1 VILGPAFVRLQYK
14 KTFATKEAMN
24 ASVFPLAS
32 RSLRLT
38 TLVLLA
44 FLFFVSATS
53 VAQSNNTLHGTV
65 TDATGGLLQKA
76 TVTARDGAGHTATA
90 TTDDQ
95 GHFTISG
102 LAVGSYTVRASAPGF
117 NTQTKSSVQAAADTP
132 DLTFALSIGST
143 SENVTVAADPLH
155 SIAAALAPMSSKLEQ
170 TSAQTSINSS
180 FINNFS
186 SPVSDYG
193 ELVQMAPSTFTL
205 SSDGVGLG
213 QSKTYFRGFPDGDYD
228 IDFDGIPFYDTN
240 TPTHHSWAFFPAQAV
255 GSINLD
261 RSPGT
266 ASTIG
271 PTPFGGSIHLLS
283 RDLSPVD
290 SLRFTFSGGS
300 FNTYLYDVAYD
311 SGSFGPGKKF
321 NTDIDIHHL
330 QSHGYQSLNNQQY
343 NSGDIKFEYR
353 LSDKTV
359 LTGFSEVIWVDANT
373 PNFAATRCQMYGV
386 TSSSYNCFIS
396 GSTLYP
402 YTGAGINFLLTNN
415 SDPYLYLNTQYNYYH
430 VPTDFEY
437 VGLHKELPKNWLF
450 DIKPYTYNYDN
461 SEKYSNVTP
470 ITDQTTINGSKTYL
484 GMAIAP
490 CNVIVTSK
498 KGVSALP
505 CGVDKYNSYRKYGE
519 ISELS
524 NVTKHGVFSTG
535 FWYEWANT
543 NRHQYPSDPTAGWAD
558 QTLPN
563 FAEKFVTN
571 SYQPFAQYQWHVTNR
586 LDLTPG
592 VKFAYYTIGTQQ
604 FADDG
609 KTLGCFVPGTC
620 NPATNSLVNPNAF
633 ISNGGSYFATLPSAT
648 ANYRLRSN
656 MSVYGQFAQGSIV
669 PPSSVFDYKQNTNGT
684 FLGVGQLPKQQI
696 NTTYQTGTVLIFK
709 HVTFDADY
717 FHIHFDNSYASTTDP
732 TTGEPI
738 FALQPP
744 SVTQGVEGQSN
755 IQFTH
760 GLGAYLNASYNHAVY
775 VGSETIPCNSGATGC
790 SSTNTPTL
798 AVPVP
803 GGLWVAQT
811 PSNIE
816 TVGITYQHGPWDAAF
831 FNKRIG
837 PEYQDNAASSGNV
850 IYHNQATIDAFNLS
864 NVFLNYTIRSGSR
877 FNGTKL
883 RLSVNNL
890 FNSHAITG
898 ISFAGANSPVAQNII
913 ANGTTY
919 TDPINATTGVNGQ
932 DNISILA
939 ARSIMLTVTF
949 GTSSKR

>member
-1 VILGPAFVRLQYK
+1 MNAFVFTRTIKHRHAAAITLL
-14 KTFATKEAMN
+14 TVLFLLCGT
-24 ASVFPLAS
+24 
-32 RSLRLT
+32 SL
-38 TLVLLA
+38 
-44 FLFFVSATS
+44 
-53 VAQSNNTLHGTV
+53 AQSTNTLHGTV

-76 TVTARDGAGHTATA
+76 TVSARDTASGRTVTA

-95 GHFTISG
+95 GHFTFSG
-102 LAVGSYTVRASAPGF
+102 LAAGLYTVRVTAPGF
-117 NTQTKSSVQAAADTP
+117 TAQTKSAVQVSADTS
-132 DLTFALSIGST
+132 DLTFALTIGST
-143 SENVTVAADPLH
+143 SENVTVAADPMH
-155 SIAAALAPMSSKLEQ
+155 SVASALAPLNAKLDE
-170 TSAQTSINSS
+170 TSAQTLITTS
-180 FINNFS
+180 FINNFT

-255 GSINLD
+255 GGINMD

-300 FNTYLYDVAYD
+300 FNTYLYDAAYD
-311 SGSFGPGKKF
+311 SGPFGPGKKF

-343 NSGDIKFEYR
+343 NSGDLKLEYR
-353 LSDKTV
+353 LTDKTT

-386 TSSSYNCFIS
+386 TSSAYNCYIS
-396 GSTLYP
+396 GTTTLMP
-402 YTGAGINFLLTNN
+402 YTNAGINFLLTNN
-415 SDPYLYLNTQYNYYH
+415 SDPNLYLDTRYNYYH

-437 VGLHKELPKNWLF
+437 VGVHHDFAKNWLL
-450 DIKPYTYNYDN
+450 DIKPYTYDYDN
-461 SEKYSNVTP
+461 SEKYSNATP
-470 ITDQTTINGSKTYL
+470 ITESTTINGSKTYL
-484 GMAIAP
+484 GMSIAP

-524 NVTKHGVFSTG
+524 NVSKHGVFRTG
-535 FWYEWANT
+535 MWYEWANT
-543 NRHQYPSDPTAGWAD
+543 NRHQYPSDPLNSWAD
-558 QTLPN
+558 QALPN

-571 SYQPFAQYQWHVTNR
+571 SYQPFAEYQWHVTSR

-604 FADDG
+604 WADDG
-609 KTLGCFVPGTC
+609 KTIGCFVPGTC
-620 NPATNSLVNPNAF
+620 NPATNSSVNPNAF
-633 ISNGGSYFATLPSAT
+633 IANGGSYFASLPSAS
-648 ANYRLRSN
+648 ANFRLRPN

-669 PPSSVFDYKQNTNGT
+669 PPSGVFDYKQNTNGT
-684 FLGVGQLPKQQI
+684 FLGVGALPKQQM
-696 NTTYQTGTVLIFK
+696 NTTYQTGTVLVFK
-709 HVTFDADY
+709 HATFDADY
-717 FHIHFDNSYASTTDP
+717 FHIHFDNSYSSTADP
-732 TTGEPI
+732 TTGEPV
-738 FALQPP
+738 FYAQPP
-744 SVTQGVEGQSN
+744 SVTQGIEGQSN

-775 VGSETIPCNSGATGC
+775 VGSESVSCTSGATGC
-790 SSTNTPTL
+790 SSSTPTL
-798 AVPVP
+798 AVNAPS
-803 GGLWVAQT
+803 GMWIAQT
-811 PSNIE
+811 PSDVE
-816 TVGITYQHGPWDAAF
+816 TIGVTYQHGAWDAALF
-831 FNKRIG
+831 EKRVG
-837 PEYQDNAASSGNV
+837 LEYQDNGA
-850 IYHNQATIDAFNLS
+850 YHNQGTIDPFS
-864 NVFLNYTIRSGSR
+864 MTNVFVNYTIRSGSR

-883 RLSVNNL
+883 RLSANNL
-890 FNSHAITG
+890 FNEHSITG
-898 ISFAGANSPVAQNII
+898 ISYSNGSVANNIT

-919 TDPINATTGVNGQ
+919 ADPFNGSTAISGQ

-939 ARSIMLTVTF
+939 TRSIMLTVTF

>member
-1 VILGPAFVRLQYK
+1 MKELMRPSLFAPVHAKSCRGVVITLLAAFALIACTTRLHAQ
-14 KTFATKEAMN
+14 TG
-24 ASVFPLAS
+24 
-32 RSLRLT
+32 T
-38 TLVLLA
+38 TL
-44 FLFFVSATS
+44 
-53 VAQSNNTLHGTV
+53 QGTV
-65 TDATGGLLQKA
+65 ADAKGGVLPKA
-76 TVTARDGAGHTATA
+76 TVTIQSDSTGRITTA

-95 GHFTISG
+95 GHFAVDG
-102 LAVGSYTVRASAPGF
+102 LAPGSYTVKASAPGF
-117 NTQTKSSVQAAADTP
+117 ATTVKSQVRVDAEHSDLGTLALAIGQATQSITVDADVTHSVA
-132 DLTFALSIGST
+132 
-143 SENVTVAADPLH
+143 V
-155 SIAAALAPMSSKLEQ
+155 ALAPMTTKLDQ
-170 TSAQTSINSS
+170 TSAQTFITTA
-180 FINNFS
+180 FINNFT
-186 SPVSDYG
+186 SPVSDFG
-193 ELVQMAPSTFTL
+193 ELVQMAPSTFTI

-255 GSINLD
+255 GGINLD
-261 RSPGT
+261 RSPGS

-271 PTPFGGSIHLLS
+271 PTPFGGSMHLLS

-311 SGSFGPGKKF
+311 SGPFGPGKKF
-321 NTDIDIHHL
+321 NTDIDIHHT

-343 NSGDIKFEYR
+343 NAGDLKLEYR
-353 LSDKTV
+353 ISDRTV

-386 TSSSYNCFIS
+386 TSSAYNCYIS
-396 GSTLYP
+396 GTTLYP
-402 YTGAGINFLLTNN
+402 YTNAGINFLLTNN
-415 SDPYLYLNTQYNYYH
+415 SDPYLYLNTQYNFYH

-437 VGLHKELPKNWLF
+437 VGLHKEISKNWVF

-484 GMAIAP
+484 GMAIQP

-524 NVTKHGVFSTG
+524 NVSRYGVFRTG
-535 FWYEWANT
+535 MWYEWANT
-543 NRHQYPSDPTAGWAD
+543 NRHQYPSDPTSGWTD
-558 QTLPN
+558 QALPN

-571 SYQPFAQYQWHVTNR
+571 SYQPFAEYQWHVTNR

-604 FADDG
+604 WADDG
-609 KTLGCFVPGTC
+609 KTIGCFVPGVC
-620 NPATNSLVNPNAF
+620 NPLTNSAVNPNAF
-633 ISNGGSYFATLPSAT
+633 ITNGGSYFATLPSVT
-648 ANYRLRSN
+648 ANYRLRTN

-669 PPSSVFDYKQNTNGT
+669 PPSAVFDYKQGTNGT
-684 FLGVGQLPKQQI
+684 FVGVGTLPKQQM
-696 NTTYQTGTVLIFK
+696 NTTYQTGGTLIYK

-717 FHIHFDNSYASTTDP
+717 FHIHFDNSYSSTTDP
-732 TTGEPI
+732 VTGEPD
-738 FALQPP
+738 FYAQPP
-744 SVTQGVEGQSN
+744 SVTQGIEGESN

-760 GLGAYLNASYNHAVY
+760 GIGAYLNASYNHAVY
-775 VGSETIPCNSGATGC
+775 VGSESVSCTSGATGC
-790 SSTNTPTL
+790 SSTTPTL
-798 AVPVP
+798 TVNAP
-803 GGLWVAQT
+803 GGLWIAQT
-811 PSNIE
+811 PSDVE
-816 TVGITYQHGPWDAAF
+816 TIGITYQHGPWDAAF

-837 PEYQDNAASSGNV
+837 TEYMDNGA
-850 IYHNQATIDAFNLS
+850 YHNQGVIDPFNFA
-864 NVFLNYTIRSGSR
+864 NVFVNYTIRTGSR

-890 FNSHAITG
+890 FNSSAING
-898 ISFAGANSPVAQNII
+898 ITYSNSTVANNIT

-919 TDPINATTGVNGQ
+919 ADPFNGSTQINGQ
-932 DNISILA
+932 DNISINA